1 MPVGTPNQSPWS
13 FSSTALLDTSVTDG
27 DSARQLLATLV
38 RSTDDWARDSEQEQP
53 VTSVPP
59 TEVTADESAGQI
71 PVQILQVAAFLQA
84 FLDLA
89 SEGNAALIEEIRRT
103 RPGTLRDLR
112 TEAMDP
118 QVLSNL
124 FVDFGIMAERLAQQ
138 HAANHP
144 IENVEDDSS

>member
-103 RPGTLRDLR
+103 
-112 TEAMDP
+112 
-118 QVLSNL
+118 
-124 FVDFGIMAERLAQQ
+124 
-138 HAANHP
+138 
-144 IENVEDDSS
+144 